1 MRTKITFRVGISLF
15 LEFLLVSIFFGA
27 VVLFGGVITL
37 LERFGYEYSVET
49 RQILASCI
57 VLATALTFG
66 YLRLRQYKAKQ
77 VWSLDGGML
86 SRGSPVNLSVNL
98 STLDKV
104 IPGLP
109 KSKWHNFF
117 YGGKHRL
124 KEQAMVDAMY
134 SCTLTLKLSHNEY
147 LLLYLFNFGGGL
159 ELMNEIAK
167 SVSDKVDTEHQFT
180 DRERKVLKSQK
191 HNSVVRL

>member
-1 MRTKITFRVGISLF
+1 M
-15 LEFLLVSIFFGA
+15 
-27 VVLFGGVITL
+27 
-37 LERFGYEYSVET
+37 
-49 RQILASCI
+49 ASCI
-57 VLATALTFG
+57 VFATALVFG
-66 YLRLRQYKAKQ
+66 YLRLRQYNEKE

-104 IPGLP
+104 IPDLP

-134 SCTLTLKLSHNEY
+134 SCTLTLKLSPSEY
-147 LLLYLFNFGGGL
+147 LPLYLFNFGGGL

-180 DRERKVLKSQK
+180 DRERKVLKPRN